1 MKQIKII
8 STDKQP
14 VYTKIKSVILLLF
27 LISMGSTIQSQTIML
42 INQIEGR
49 AITRNNF
56 NEKGIFLNKQ
66 TFKAEKLT
74 SKDGYYEVKVVTEL
88 FDKNKKSTDKYTTIY
103 RCKPSETSIVVMAF
117 PFSKPRSKETEVRTN
132 SKNFKDLYDL
142 QNLKNIELE
151 MTFASGLLNF
161 FGSKSIIKVFDRK
174 LGNDRMTIQSKI
186 NITAYTL
193 GLLIKQLN
201 YTVKEKLNKNG
212 LLTFQQFTEADGSYF
227 IMNYN

>member
-103 RCKPSETSIVVMAF
+103 RCKPSEASIVVMAF

>member
-14 VYTKIKSVILLLF
+14 VYTKIKSVILLF

-74 SKDGYYEVKVVTEL
+74 AKDGYYEVKVVTEL

-103 RCKPSETSIVVMAF
+103 RCKPSEASIVVMAF

-161 FGSKSIIKVFDRK
+161 FGSKSIIKIFDRK

>member
-14 VYTKIKSVILLLF
+14 VYTKIQSVILLLF

-103 RCKPSETSIVVMAF
+103 RCKPSEASIVVMAF

-161 FGSKSIIKVFDRK
+161 FGSKSIIKIFDRK

>member
-1 MKQIKII
+1 
-8 STDKQP
+8 
-14 VYTKIKSVILLLF
+14 
-27 LISMGSTIQSQTIML
+27 ML

-103 RCKPSETSIVVMAF
+103 RCKPSEASIVVMAF

-161 FGSKSIIKVFDRK
+161 FGSKSIIKIFDRK